1 MCCNIAWSFNFH
13 LSVIQC
19 NISSKSFNF
28 WSFNFPSAFNLHIHN
43 LELVPWYIFRGK
55 CHFYKSVSII
65 LARIIHLTEVT
76 KPIKNFNAYFTFQLW
91 AIFSASIFILFP
103 SASVKVFHFCM
114 FIFFMTLRFYI
125 HNDLSKNKFFH
136 FCCCISLC
144 RPRLKGKDFG

>member
-19 NISSKSFNF
+19 NISSKSFSF
-28 WSFNFPSAFNLHIHN
+28 WSFNFSSAFNLHIHN

-91 AIFSASIFILFP
+91 VIFSASIYLVSFWISEGFSFLH
-103 SASVKVFHFCM
+103 VHFLHD
-114 FIFFMTLRFYI
+114 FAVLHTQW
-125 HNDLSKNKFFH
+125 
-136 FCCCISLC
+136 
-144 RPRLKGKDFG
+144 LK